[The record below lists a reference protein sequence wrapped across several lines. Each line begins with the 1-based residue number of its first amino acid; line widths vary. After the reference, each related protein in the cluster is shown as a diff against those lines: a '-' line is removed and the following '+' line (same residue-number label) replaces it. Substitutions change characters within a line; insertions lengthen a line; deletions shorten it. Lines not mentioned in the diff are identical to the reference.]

1 MGGLKVKLVFFI
13 CCVMIMMMMMTCTGV
28 SEKHGRM
35 TVNSFEKG
43 GDGGGP
49 SACDGHFHS
58 NKDHWV
64 ALPPAT
70 FDHNSNCF
78 RKLKISARG
87 KSTVATV
94 IDECAKPCKDDIVD
108 ASESV
113 WNALGVHRGDKDFG
127 LVPITWHF
135 I

>member
-1 MGGLKVKLVFFI
+1 
-13 CCVMIMMMMMTCTGV
+13 MMTMCTSA
-28 SEKHGRM
+28 SERRGRM

-64 ALPPAT
+64 ALPPST

-113 WNALGVHRGDKDFG
+113 WKALGVHHGDNDFG
-127 LVPITWHF
+127 LMPITWHF
-135 I
+135 IS

>member
-1 MGGLKVKLVFFI
+1 
-13 CCVMIMMMMMTCTGV
+13 MMTMCTSA
-28 SEKHGRM
+28 SERRGRM

-58 NKDHWV
+58 DNDHWV
-64 ALPPAT
+64 ALPPPT
-70 FDHNSNCF
+70 FHHNSNCF
-78 RKLKISARG
+78 RKVKMSARG

-113 WNALGVHRGDKDFG
+113 WKALGVRHFDNDFG
-127 LVPITWHF
+127 LMPITWHF
-135 I
+135 IS